1 MPIKFGKKNIITFQD
16 NESLYES
23 IGYIANYRK
32 RGLNIS
38 RERFENK
45 WGEEYRIWF
54 EDITNIP
61 SSINN
66 ALSAGVGDF
75 VARLNCNE
83 FIEFLID
90 NCGFNVGDQMNLQT
104 IRATIPQ
111 QYLTDFDRGHN
122 L

>member
-1 MPIKFGKKNIITFQD
+1 MPIVFGERNIITFQ
-16 NESLYES
+16 NSNSLYES
-23 IGYIANYRK
+23 IGYIANYRR

-38 RERFENK
+38 IETYNNK

-54 EDITNIP
+54 KDITHVP
-61 SSINN
+61 SSIYD

-83 FIEFLID
+83 FIEFLIN
-90 NCGFNVGDQMNLQT
+90 NCGFNVGYQMNLQE
-104 IRATIPQ
+104 IQSTIPH
-111 QYLTDFDRGHN
+111 QYLTDFNRGYN